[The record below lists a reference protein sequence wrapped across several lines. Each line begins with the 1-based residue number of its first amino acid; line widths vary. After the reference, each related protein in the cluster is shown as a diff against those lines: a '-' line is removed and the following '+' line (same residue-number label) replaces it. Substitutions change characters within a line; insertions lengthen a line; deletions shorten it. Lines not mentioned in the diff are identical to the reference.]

1 MRLVRWP
8 FGLALA
14 TYAGGVAIGAVLGR
28 ATVTVRALH
37 GVQLTPRVDLDAMSY
52 LSHNLLVAGVL
63 VGGGFTLG
71 LVTALVLF
79 GNGIA
84 VGTSAALV
92 QARYG
97 WAVLLAGTLPHG
109 AFETAGLVS
118 AAALGFLL
126 AGRTV
131 AGARR
136 LLRGRTG
143 TSTRR
148 APDAVATNGGGL
160 IAAVVALMVIAA
172 VAEATIAANV
182 LLAFIR

>member
-1 MRLVRWP
+1 MRLARWP

-14 TYAGGVAIGAVLGR
+14 TYAGGIGAGAVLGR
-28 ATVTVRALH
+28 AITTVQALNGVRLM
-37 GVQLTPRVDLDAMSY
+37 PRVDLDATAY

-63 VGGGFTLG
+63 VGGGLTLG

-79 GNGIA
+79 GNGVA
-84 VGTSAALV
+84 LGTTAALV

-97 WAVLLAGTLPHG
+97 WVVLMAGTFPHG
-109 AFETAGLVS
+109 LFEAAGLVS

-126 AGRTV
+126 AGRMA

-136 LLRGRTG
+136 LLRGRG
-143 TSTRR
+143 GPSAWR
-148 APDAVATNGGGL
+148 APDVVAWIGGGL
-160 IAAVVALMVIAA
+160 AAVVALMVIAA
-172 VAEATIAANV
+172 VAEAEVTANV